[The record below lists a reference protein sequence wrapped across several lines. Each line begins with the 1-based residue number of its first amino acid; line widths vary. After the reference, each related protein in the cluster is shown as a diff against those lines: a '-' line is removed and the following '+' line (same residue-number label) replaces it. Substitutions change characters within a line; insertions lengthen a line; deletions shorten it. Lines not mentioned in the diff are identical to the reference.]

1 MADAQEPVF
10 KKRKRGPVAAS
21 GGAGAA
27 DAGGDDAA
35 PSLRQLLSSGSP
47 DDGGEDANKAV
58 GGAAG
63 GADNED
69 DEATSVQDLLLLRQL
84 QKRPTGIELN
94 KLNKGER
101 KKKKKASGSKGQ
113 DGGPQTAEDK
123 WAEQMARGGLM
134 DGGGGGGGGGA
145 EEEDDDEKDRANSKR
160 IVRNNFQGETN
171 IVDVDKHMM
180 AYIEEE
186 MRKRSGRGGDLAAP
200 SAEQV
205 RAALNNP
212 EDELY
217 RVAEKYRNLQSQ
229 KPVEDEEGNVTLSNT
244 MLTSIP
250 EIDLGMDVRLKNIE
264 ETEKAKRVLAEQ
276 RKAGGGRRDEG
287 DDQFAAARFYRPKY
301 STQSDVDALKMAREG
316 YDPTSEVTL
325 GPESSSSSSAARAN
339 GGSANRDRRAMAT
352 DEQVMERFK
361 KRQRQQLK

>member
-1 MADAQEPVF
+1 MADTQEPVF
-10 KKRKRGPVAAS
+10 KKRKRGPAAATAAVTATS
-21 GGAGAA
+21 AGDDTGPSLHQLRSAA
-27 DAGGDDAA
+27 THSDDEQGQRGDAGEGD
-35 PSLRQLLSSGSP
+35 
-47 DDGGEDANKAV
+47 ED
-58 GGAAG
+58 
-63 GADNED
+63 EQS
-69 DEATSVQDLLLLRQL
+69 TSVQDLILLRQL
-84 QKRPTGIELN
+84 AKRPTGIELN

-101 KKKKKASGSKGQ
+101 KKKKKAAVSNKGG
-113 DGGPQTAEDK
+113 DGPNKSAEEK

-134 DGGGGGGGGGA
+134 NGAGGGA
-145 EEEDDDEKDRANSKR
+145 DEDEDDENDKAGSKR

-186 MRKRSGRGGDLAAP
+186 MRKRSGRGGSSDVNLP

-205 RAALNNP
+205 RAALTNP

-217 RVAEKYRNLQSQ
+217 RVAEKYRDLQT
-229 KPVEDEEGNVTLSNT
+229 KKVPREEEEGNVTLSTT

-264 ETEKAKRVLAEQ
+264 ETEKAKRLLADQ
-276 RKAGGGRRDEG
+276 RKANGGRRDEN

-316 YDPTSEVTL
+316 IDPTAEINPPH
-325 GPESSSSSSAARAN
+325 GGGGASSSSGR
-339 GGSANRDRRAMAT
+339 GGGRSGGGGDRRAMAT
-352 DEQVMERFK
+352 DEMVMERFK